1 MTKESIAESFQS
13 LQDRIC
19 QSLERIDGKSK
30 FQEDLWTRPD
40 GGGGRTRTIG
50 GEGIIEKG
58 GVNFSEVYGTVT
70 DLMKK
75 NTEIEGDSF
84 FATGVSIV
92 IHPHSPHI
100 PIIHMNIRY
109 FELNN
114 GRYWFGGGI
123 DLTPHYIVSSQAQ
136 KFHAGLKAVCDKYN
150 SEFYTKF
157 KSWADDYFFLPHR
170 NETRGV
176 GGIFFDHLKED
187 EHNSKEKLLSHI
199 KNGAKKVIVS
209 APCKNADK
217 TIVYG
222 VNENILTK
230 DDQIISA
237 ASCTTNCL
245 APVANVLNERFEI
258 EKGFMTTIHAF
269 TSDQRILDNSHKDP
283 RRARSASQSI
293 VPTSTGASKA
303 IGEIIP
309 SLKGKLEGVAMRVP
323 TPNVS
328 LIELVFCTKKE
339 MTKEKIN
346 EAFTFASKKQ
356 SKKVLEI
363 TTEKLVSVDFNHNSA
378 SAIIDSSLTN
388 VVGGNMGKI
397 SAWYDN
403 EWGFS
408 NRMCDIAEHLHKI
421 S

>member
-1 MTKESIAESFQS
+1 MTIKVGINGMG
-13 LQDRIC
+13 RI
-19 QSLERIDGKSK
+19 
-30 FQEDLWTRPD
+30 
-40 GGGGRTRTIG
+40 GRMVIR
-50 GEGIIEKG
+50 
-58 GVNFSEVYGTVT
+58 
-70 DLMKK
+70 
-75 NTEIEGDSF
+75 
-84 FATGVSIV
+84 SIV
-92 IHPHSPHI
+92 ESNNKNFKIQHI
-100 PIIHMNIRY
+100 
-109 FELNN
+109 NN
-114 GRYWFGGGI
+114 R
-123 DLTPHYIVSSQAQ
+123 S
-136 KFHAGLKAVCDKYN
+136 N
-150 SEFYTKF
+150 SEASCKLIKYDSIHGKF
-157 KSWADDYFFLPHR
+157 NADLSFDK
-170 NETRGV
+170 
-176 GGIFFDHLKED
+176 DHLIINDNKITFSQESKIED
-187 EHNSKEKLLSHI
+187 INWKKFGVDYVFECTGKFNSKNKLDAHI

-209 APCKNADK
+209 APCKDADK
-217 TIVYG
+217 TIVFG

-230 DDQIISA
+230 NDKIISA

-245 APVANVLNERFEI
+245 APVANVINENFEI

-328 LIELVFCTKKE
+328 LIELVFCTKKDINI
-339 MTKEKIN
+339 EKIN
-346 EAFTFASKKQ
+346 EAFKLVAQNKSRKII
-356 SKKVLEI
+356 EI
-363 TTEKLVSVDFNHNSA
+363 TSEKLVSIDFNHNSA

-388 VVGGNMGKI
+388 VVGKNMGKI

-408 NRMCDIAEHLHKI
+408 NRMCDIAEHVHKI